1 MAVEVQPRRFTVA
14 EYERMGELGL
24 FEPDERLELIEGE
37 IIRMSPIG
45 QRHMA
50 MVNRFTRRF
59 VESFGR
65 RALVSIQNAL
75 IVDDWSEPQPDVV
88 VLRPRADDYEQQ
100 KPTSAD
106 VLLVVEVADTTL
118 RHDTRKLGLYART
131 GIPEAWLVALGRE
144 PARDV
149 IRVYTDAGP
158 EGYRRVHTYRRGDA
172 IAPAAF
178 PDTPIAVSD
187 ILKDLPPSS

>member
-1 MAVEVQPRRFTVA
+1 MAIEVQPRRFTVA

-24 FEPDERLELIEGE
+24 FDPDERLELIEGE
-37 IIRMSPIG
+37 IIRLSPIG

-59 VESFGR
+59 VEAFGP

-88 VLRPRADDYEQQ
+88 VLRPRADDYERQ

-131 GIPEAWLVALGRE
+131 GVPEAWLVALGRD
-144 PARDV
+144 PAKDV

-158 EGYRRVHTYRRGDA
+158 EGYRRVHTYRRGDQ
-172 IAPAAF
+172 ITPAAY

-187 ILKDLPPSS
+187 ILKDLPPSA